1 MTAISLGGGELP
13 ITEQTRT
20 GIIALSVAMLGE
32 APGTERLGDWVS
44 RADGGMTLEDLA
56 NHIAASGAFQAMYPS
71 YLTNQEFAS
80 AFLGNVLGSEN
91 VSAGLMSAAVEIV
104 VGLLNDGMTRGA
116 LGLAVVHAL
125 LEINAQ
131 GAAHPAHGD
140 LGGVAAQ
147 LANKVAVAEHYTIN
161 ARMADPSSDVL
172 DSVTSD
178 AATAD
183 KAIHDIDSPPADAMF
198 DEVGEL
204 SIMENTT
211 SGSVGSVTASD
222 PNSTAMYPEPVTY
235 SLKDA
240 PDGFSIDAASG
251 EISYVGDG
259 LDYETTPT
267 VDLTVVATSTGADGM
282 ATGVEKMVTVM
293 VGDSSELGPV
303 FSDEIGEFALYEH
316 ADGSEEPIGVGTIT
330 ASDGDG
336 DTVSYSIKDDPEDW
350 AILEDGKL
358 CYIGDGIDYEEMSSV
373 DLTIVA
379 TSLGANGEDESVEQK
394 ITVMVHDRSDAV
406 FGEPDLTFLNERTSG
421 ADEAITL
428 GSVAATD
435 ADGDDVS
442 YRLTGPAVDSDNV
455 AILHTG
461 FAIDDNGVITYS
473 GPGIHHSTTQSVDLT
488 VIATSLGDNGEDT
501 EVEMTVSI
509 AIQARADAMFDE
521 VGDLALDENADG
533 SGDGNAIG
541 VGYVTASDANRDTI
555 AYSIKDNPD
564 DWAILE
570 DGKLCYVG
578 SGVDY
583 EEMSSVD
590 LTIVASST
598 GANGLPTAMEQSV
611 TVSINNLNDN
621 APSAV
626 SDLAGTGTIHAMML
640 EADTP
645 TGYTFTVEDADGS
658 AGMYTATVYEGE
670 GDDMAVSTRFAAV
683 QDEDDPLSFSLVAA
697 AGTDFE
703 AGDVSLTIKVSDG
716 GMDDEGEPTS
726 AMNMVNFT
734 VPDAPPPPP
743 KEGEDFVLT
752 LGIDRLTGTADNDTF
767 IADQNAATGS
777 LFALGSLDRI
787 DGGDGDDT
795 LQVFRLGNFALPATA
810 TLRNVETLE
819 ISATGSVKATVSP
832 FSGVKTIELAVVGNE
847 SVDPSGDTTDADRGT
862 GAGTAVDDFDL
873 ALDLNAGGAAVTAG
887 MIDGVICVR
896 NASTVD
902 ILEASATSV
911 VKIGSNGSTTSVN
924 VKGGASV
931 DVGEA
936 FGAGTPPAVTGA
948 SETVASVAID
958 GVAGAASLDF
968 NDPADDTDD
977 GSIRIVSKAIESVSL
992 ANTYGNARITNGS
1005 SDAED
1010 LALTVN
1016 KYGGQ
1021 KYDTNNDGTLDG
1033 TRIAE
1038 VSLDG
1043 SGAAENVSIAVEGA
1057 SNLKLRNDATETVS
1071 ISGSEALTLQVNKAD
1086 DSVSDT
1092 VESISVMGDA
1102 GLTFVANVHSSL
1114 ESIDASGSMGK
1125 NNLTITD
1132 AADLET
1138 ISTGGGDDTILVTA
1152 AAKLES
1158 ISTGGGKDKVT
1169 VNSAHPSD
1177 GLAVDLGAGDDT
1189 YTVGTGTF
1197 SAKSTVMGGAGT
1209 DVLAMT
1215 TGADSTTHVAANG
1228 NSIYSGFEV
1237 LAVGGG
1243 SGDYDLEKLGIRTV
1257 VAAGVDTS
1265 AAVNLKNA
1273 AAGTTVTVDGT
1284 GAGASPGRSATIVY
1298 ELKDASGKSDSMTV
1312 NLMAKGGKDDAP
1324 AGPGGNPAAVTT
1336 GETTLALTADG
1347 VETVVINSSVTAGGK
1362 QMASAYTNTVTLQ
1375 TTTSSIKTLDVN
1387 GAGKTSVNADA
1398 ITTLTMVDATGNSAG
1413 VTASATGAVAAVT
1426 FNGGSGGDNFTGGGQ
1441 RDIMNGGGGKD
1452 TLNGGT
1458 EADIITGGA
1467 GGDTLTGGAGND
1479 SFRFTSASDSRVSFG
1494 KGGAASGF
1502 DMITD
1507 FAAGDVIALSRGLGV
1522 TDTDLSGG
1530 TAILSKAAIADTDT
1544 PANAVDDLMD
1554 YIGDGAN
1561 FFSDGVDDK
1570 AIAHASDGTHGYVF
1584 IDVNGNG
1591 DFDVATDMVIRLDNV
1606 NTVVTGADFDIV

>member
-1 MTAISLGGGELP
+1 
-13 ITEQTRT
+13 
-20 GIIALSVAMLGE
+20 MLGE
-32 APGTERLGDWVS
+32 APGTARLGDWVS
-44 RADGGMTLEDLA
+44 KADGGMTLEELA
-56 NHIAASGAFQAMYPS
+56 NHIAASDAFQATYPS

-80 AFLGNVLGSEN
+80 AFLGSVLGSEN
-91 VSAGLMSAAVEIV
+91 VSAGLMYAAVEIV

-178 AATAD
+178 AATVG
-183 KAIHDIDSPPADAMF
+183 KAIHDIDSPPANAMF

-204 SIMENTT
+204 SIMENTA

-222 PNSTAMYPEPVTY
+222 PNSTAMYPEPVSY

-240 PDGFSIDAASG
+240 PDGFSIDAETG
-251 EISYVGDG
+251 EISYAGDG
-259 LDYETTPT
+259 LDHETTPT
-267 VDLTVVATSTGADGM
+267 IDLTVVATSTSADGM

-293 VGDSSELGPV
+293 VGDVSELGPV

-316 ADGSEEPIGVGTIT
+316 ADGSDEPIGVGTISAT
-330 ASDGDG
+330 DGDG
-336 DTVSYSIKDDPEDW
+336 DMVTYSIKDEPEDW
-350 AILEDGKL
+350 AIIINDDGVGKV

-379 TSLGANGEDESVEQK
+379 TSLGANGEDESVERD

-421 ADEAITL
+421 ADEAISL

-435 ADGDDVS
+435 ADGDEVS
-442 YRLTGPAVDSDNV
+442 YRLAGPAVDSDND

-461 FAIDDNGVITYS
+461 FAIDGNGVITYS

-501 EVEMTVSI
+501 DVERKVSV

-521 VGDLALDENADG
+521 VGDLTLEENADG
-533 SGDGNAIG
+533 SGDGNAIR
-541 VGYVTASDANRDTI
+541 VGYVTASDANGDTVT
-555 AYSIKDNPD
+555 YSIKDNPD

-570 DGKLCYVG
+570 DGKLRYVG

-590 LTIVASST
+590 LIIVASST
-598 GANGLPTAMEQSV
+598 GANGLPTAMEQPV
-611 TVSINNLNDN
+611 TVRINNLNDN

-640 EADTP
+640 DEDTP
-645 TGYTFTVEDADGS
+645 TGYSFTVTDADGGS

-670 GDDMAVSTRFAAV
+670 GDDMAVSTRFATV

-697 AGTDFE
+697 AGTDLE

-726 AMNMVNFT
+726 AMNTVSFT

-743 KEGEDFVLT
+743 KEGEDFPLS

-767 IADQNAATGS
+767 VADQNAATGSS

-795 LQVFRLGNFALPATA
+795 LQVFRLGNFVLPATA
-810 TLRNVETLE
+810 TLRSIESLE

-832 FSGVKTIELAVVGNE
+832 FSGVETIELAVVGNE
-847 SVDPSGDTTDADRGT
+847 SVDPAGDSPGTTT
-862 GAGTAVDDFDL
+862 DDFDL
-873 ALDLNAGGAAVTAG
+873 ALDLKAGGAAVSAG
-887 MIDGVICVR
+887 TIDGVICIE
-896 NASTVD
+896 NASTVN

-911 VKIGSNGSTTSVN
+911 VKIASGTNTTSVN

-931 DVGEA
+931 DVGKA
-936 FGAGTPPAVTGA
+936 FTNVTNTFPRVTGA
-948 SETVASVAID
+948 SETVESVTVD
-958 GVAGAASLDF
+958 GVASA
-968 NDPADDTDD
+968 PADFDGDNAAD
-977 GSIRIVSKAIESVSL
+977 SGSIKIVSKAISSVSL

-1021 KYDTNNDGTLDG
+1021 KYDTDGNGTLDG

-1043 SGAAENVSIAVEGA
+1043 SGAAENVSIVVEGA
-1057 SNLKLRNDATETVS
+1057 SNFLLRNDATKTVS
-1071 ISGSEALTLQVNKAD
+1071 ISGSEALDLQVQVEDN
-1086 DSVSDT
+1086 SGVSTT
-1092 VESISVMGDA
+1092 VESITVSGDA
-1102 GLTFVANVHSSL
+1102 GLTFTANLHTSL

-1125 NNLTITD
+1125 NKLTIT
-1132 AADLET
+1132 AAAALET
-1138 ISTGGGDDTILVTA
+1138 ISTGGG
-1152 AAKLES
+1152 
-1158 ISTGGGKDKVT
+1158 KDEVT
-1169 VNSAHPSD
+1169 VNAAHRSD

-1209 DVLAMT
+1209 DVLAMI
-1215 TGADSTTHVAANG
+1215 TGGDSTTHVAANG

-1243 SGDYDLEKLGIRTV
+1243 SGDYDLEKLGISTV
-1257 VAAGVDTS
+1257 VVSGANTT

-1284 GAGASPGRSATIVY
+1284 GAAGSSGSPGIRSAEIVY
-1298 ELKDASGKSDSMTV
+1298 ELKNGKGTSDSATV
-1312 NLMAKGGKDDAP
+1312 NLMTVGGKDDAP
-1324 AGPGGNPAAVTT
+1324 ESSSGANDAVISGQASLT
-1336 GETTLALTADG
+1336 LTADG
-1347 VETVVINSSVTAGGK
+1347 VETLVINSSVTAGGK
-1362 QMASAYTNTVTLQ
+1362 QKASAYTNTATLNAG
-1375 TTTSSIKTLDVN
+1375 TSSIKTLDVN
-1387 GAGKTSVNADA
+1387 GNGKVDVTASA

-1413 VTASATGAVAAVT
+1413 ATVNASGAVAGVT
-1426 FNGGSGGDNFTGGGQ
+1426 FNGGSGGDSFTGGAL
-1441 RDIMNGGGGKD
+1441 RDIMNGGAGNDSLTGG
-1452 TLNGGT
+1452 N
-1458 EADIITGGA
+1458 EADILTGGA
-1467 GGDTLTGGAGND
+1467 GADTLTGGGGND

-1507 FAAGDVIALSRGLGV
+1507 FGTGTNVIALSRGLGV
-1522 TDTDLSGG
+1522 TDADLTGG
-1530 TAILSKAAIADTDT
+1530 TAVLSKGAIPDPDA
-1544 PANAVDDLMD
+1544 PANPNAVDDLMEFVNVNS
-1554 YIGDGAN
+1554 GVN
-1561 FFSDGVDDK
+1561 FFSDGADDK
-1570 AIAHASDGTHGYVF
+1570 AIAHATHGGHGYVF

-1591 DFDVATDMVIRLDNV
+1591 DFDVATDMVIRLDGIV
-1606 NTVVTGADFDIV
+1606 AVVTGEDFDIV